1 MKKLYLLMI
10 AICPLAISGM
20 DRKKSINSLVQLQ
33 KEPVWQMPIGQS
45 PEMACWAELQKYDVA
60 SAVPAQFMLQNNAIM
75 GLHLDGKQDASFL
88 DNGLHRL
95 KQLNADKYQELVCA
109 TVYCAKALAFMN
121 ERQLPISAFDASK
134 CEVFRWCI
142 TQLRESDQATEIDE

>member
-20 DRKKSINSLVQLQ
+20 DRQKPINKLGQLK

-60 SAVPAQFMLQNNAIM
+60 PAVPAKFMLKNNEIM
-75 GLHLDGKQDASFL
+75 GLRLDGKQDAGFL
-88 DNGLHRL
+88 NNGLHRL
-95 KQLNADKYQELVCA
+95 KQLDANKYHELVCA
-109 TVYCAKALAFMN
+109 TVYCAKAFAFVETN
-121 ERQLPISAFDASK
+121 RLPFSAFDGTRFDI
-134 CEVFRWCI
+134 FRLCI
-142 TQLRESDQATEIDE
+142 VHLRELDQATEIDE